1 MKTNAVRLIE
11 QQKINYELREYEL
24 SEDELD
30 AITVAN
36 KIGMAPESVFKTL
49 VARGDRSGIVMGC
62 VPANAE
68 IDLKKLAA
76 ASGNKSVEL
85 VAVREIQAL
94 TGYIRG
100 GVSPLGTKKHY
111 PLFVDQTVLQL
122 KTISVSAG
130 KRGVQVLLAPEDLV
144 RVSSAKVT
152 DLTRSREDGKEEKT
166 EPRSGEGF

>member
-11 QQKINYELREYEL
+11 QQKINYELREYEI

-30 AITVAN
+30 AVTVAN
-36 KIGMAPESVFKTL
+36 KIGMAPVSVFKTL
-49 VARGDRSGIVMGC
+49 VARGDRSGIVMAC

-111 PLFVDQTVLQL
+111 PLFIDQTVLES
-122 KTISVSAG
+122 KSISVSAG

-144 RVSSAKVT
+144 KLSSAKVT
-152 DLTRSREDGKEEKT
+152 DLTRSREDAKD
-166 EPRSGEGF
+166 SQS